1 MKNAEFP
8 MRINKYLALKGYAT
22 RRGADELIAAGR
34 VSVNGERA
42 ILGTKV
48 AANDKVEVRGKLR
61 AKPYRYFAYYKP
73 RGVITHSPQKGEHEI
88 ATVSGIPGVF
98 PVGRLDKDSEG
109 LIILTDDGRI
119 VDRLLSPKYDHD
131 KEYIVNVVNQIRPS
145 FKTKMEAGVNIEGD
159 TTKPCRVTPIG
170 EHSFRITLTE
180 GKKHQI
186 RRMCAAL
193 GNDVVNLKRVRIM
206 NIRLDEMRSGTHRKI
221 EGPELEKFL
230 NDIGL

>member
-1 MKNAEFP
+1 MKETAFP
-8 MRINKYLALKGYAT
+8 IRINKYLALKGYST
-22 RRGADELIAAGR
+22 RRGADELVAAGR
-34 VSVNGERA
+34 VSVNGKRA
-42 ILGTKV
+42 VLGTKV
-48 AANDKVEVRGKLR
+48 AENDKVEVRGKLR

-131 KEYIVNVVNQIRPS
+131 KEYAVSVVHNISPS
-145 FKTKMEAGVNIEGD
+145 FKNKMEKGVDIEGD
-159 TTKPCRVTPIG
+159 QTKPCKLQILG
-170 EHSFRITLTE
+170 ERSFRITLTE

-193 GNDVVNLKRVRIM
+193 GNDVVNLKRVRIL
-206 NIRLDEMRSGTHRKI
+206 NVRLGEMRSGTHRRI

-230 NDIGL
+230 SDLGL

>member
-1 MKNAEFP
+1 MKAAEFP

-22 RRGADELIAAGR
+22 RRGADELVAAGR
-34 VSVNGERA
+34 VSVNGKRA
-42 ILGTKV
+42 VLGTKV
-48 AANDKVEVRGKLR
+48 AESDKVEVRGKLR

-73 RGVITHSPQKGEHEI
+73 RGVITHSPQRGEHEI

-98 PVGRLDKDSEG
+98 PVGRLDKDSDG

-131 KEYIVNVVNQIRPS
+131 KEYAVSVVHNVNPS
-145 FKTKMEAGVNIEGD
+145 FKNKMEKGVDIEGD
-159 TTKPCRVTPIG
+159 RTKPCHVTLIG
-170 EHSFRITLTE
+170 ERSFRITLTE

-193 GNDVVNLKRVRIM
+193 GNDVVNLKRVRIL
-206 NIRLDEMRSGTHRKI
+206 NVRLGEMRSGTHRRI
-221 EGPELEKFL
+221 EGPELTKFL
-230 NDIGL
+230 KDLGL